1 MKTLS
6 VADLFCGAGG
16 TSQGAEDSGAGRV
29 VFAVN
34 HWPTAIETHSAN
46 FPHAR
51 HVCARIDQ
59 VSPAECPKIDV
70 LLASPECC
78 HHSRARG
85 GRPMSDQQR
94 AMAWDV
100 LKWAEFHRPSWIV
113 VENVI
118 EWELWGPLGSDHR
131 PLKTKR
137 GATFEAWVR
146 AIQSLGYTV
155 DWRRLNAA
163 DYGAATSRTRL
174 FVIARKGRRSVPWPE
189 PTHGQRA
196 GGELPGL
203 GVKPWRA
210 AWEII
215 DWSKPCP
222 SIFARK
228 RPLADKTLL
237 RIEAGLR
244 RFCSAANVEAFLVKL
259 RGQCNGSSIH
269 RPADTITASGK
280 HHGVAVPFTLKYHS
294 GQDPAKWGRVA
305 GMDEPL
311 GTLDTQNR
319 YGLVTPFMLSTC
331 GGGAPRETDQ
341 PIPTVTAHGGCW
353 LAAPFVC
360 GCGGREG
367 QSPPKGIDQPINV
380 LTAKNDKCVV
390 VPYVVNTN
398 HGGEPNGRHYPVD
411 SPLGAISTHN
421 GRALVQAFLTKYY
434 GSADGAQDLRD
445 PVDTIT
451 AKHRHGLAMVKLIE
465 TMAELRIVDI
475 GFRMLDVDELARATG
490 FREDYVLCGTK
501 AERTRQVGNA
511 VPPPFSEA
519 ITREIAAA

>member
-70 LLASPECC
+70 LFASPECC

-244 RFCSAANVEAFLVKL
+244 RFCSATNVEAFIVKL
-259 RGQCNGSSIH
+259 RNTTGAPGTGGTTSGV
-269 RPADTITASGK
+269 RAPLGTITAGGT
-280 HHGVAVPFTLKYHS
+280 HHAVAMPF
-294 GQDPAKWGRVA
+294 V
-305 GMDEPL
+305 
-311 GTLDTQNR
+311 
-319 YGLVTPFMLSTC
+319 LSQC
-331 GGGAPRETDQ
+331 SEGAPREVGQ
-341 PIPTVTAHGGCW
+341 PIPTLTTTARPS
-353 LAAPFVC
+353 LAVPFFVARRGERDGQGPRTHDAGRPMPTIATSNAPALAVPFVLPN
-360 GCGGREG
+360 EG
-367 QSPPKGIDQPINV
+367 YYRGNAPRGMDQPLPTI
-380 LTAKNDKCVV
+380 TGQR
-390 VPYVVNTN
+390 
-398 HGGEPNGRHYPVD
+398 GGHV
-411 SPLGAISTHN
+411 
-421 GRALVQAFLTKYY
+421 VQAFLTKYY

-475 GFRMLDVDELARATG
+475 GFRMLDIDELARATG
-490 FREDYVLCGTK
+490 FREDYQLCGNR
-501 AERTRQVGNA
+501 ADRTRQIGNA